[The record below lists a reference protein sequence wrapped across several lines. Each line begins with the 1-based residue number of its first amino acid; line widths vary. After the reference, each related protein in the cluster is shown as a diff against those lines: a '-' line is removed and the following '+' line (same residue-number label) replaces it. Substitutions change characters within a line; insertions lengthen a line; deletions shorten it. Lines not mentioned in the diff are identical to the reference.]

1 MDVCLFVCLFV
12 CAVHKWL
19 EKEFTID
26 SKGDK
31 VIGQNKKI
39 QGNTV
44 LENVINMQNGVWG
57 VNLE

>member
-1 MDVCLFVCLFV
+1 MDVCLFVCLYV
-12 CAVHKWL
+12 VHKWL
-19 EKEFTID
+19 EKEFTLD

-44 LENVINMQNGVWG
+44 LGNVINMQNGVWG